1 VVSQAVQTFFTTLI
15 EDPKRRKR
23 VVILVVVIFVCLIG
37 VIRYAAQSG
46 SDAGEILRG
55 DAASVAMLQA
65 EGVSDLEAAETGS
78 VLAASAADSIGADG
92 SAAGVSGAA
101 VGTADSADIS
111 QGEDGGGSPPV
122 AVFVDVGGAVVH
134 AGVIALPPGSRITDA
149 IEAAGGLTEG
159 ADVSLINRAQVVTD
173 GDKLYIP
180 TTGDVENGQL
190 KPSVGLVI
198 GEGSVSGAAAGG
210 SAAAPGSV
218 VPYGNAPGT
227 DAQGRINLNTAD
239 SETLQLLNGVGPAT
253 AQKIID
259 YRSAHGQFKRIE
271 DIMNVS
277 GIGTKTYEKLKDKI
291 CV

>member
-1 VVSQAVQTFFTTLI
+1 MWFGGGEMSQSVRVFFTTLV
-15 EDPKRRKR
+15 ENPAKRKR
-23 VVILVVVIFVCLIG
+23 VLIIAAVILVVLIG
-37 VIRYAAQSG
+37 VQRYAAQSG
-46 SDAGEILRG
+46 TGAGEILRG
-55 DAASVAMLQA
+55 DAAPDATQTQSQA
-65 EGVSDLEAAETGS
+65 EGVSDFEPAETDS
-78 VLAASAADSIGADG
+78 VL
-92 SAAGVSGAA
+92 
-101 VGTADSADIS
+101 ADSADTI
-111 QGEDGGGSPPV
+111 QDEDGGGSPPV

-134 AGVIALPPGSRITDA
+134 TGVIALPPGSRITDA
-149 IEAAGGLTEG
+149 IEAAGGLAES
-159 ADVSLINRAQVVTD
+159 ADVSLINRAQVVAD

-180 TTGDVENGQL
+180 TTVEVENGQL

-239 SETLQLLNGVGPAT
+239 AETLQLLNGVGPAT

-277 GIGTKTYEKLKDKI
+277 GIGQKTFEKLKDHI